1 MYSALLKS
9 IADMFANFFNW
20 RTSAN
25 ENQLGREV
33 IDDKRDCERA
43 CNYAESA
50 IEIAEKS
57 AVFLKKKDKFR
68 FDFFVKKF
76 RRFK

>member
-20 RTSAN
+20 RTSASD
-25 ENQLGREV
+25 NQLGREV

-50 IEIAEKS
+50 IEIAEK
-57 AVFLKKKDKFR
+57 AAFLNKKDKFR
-68 FDFFVKKF
+68 FDFFVKRFRKF
-76 RRFK
+76 K